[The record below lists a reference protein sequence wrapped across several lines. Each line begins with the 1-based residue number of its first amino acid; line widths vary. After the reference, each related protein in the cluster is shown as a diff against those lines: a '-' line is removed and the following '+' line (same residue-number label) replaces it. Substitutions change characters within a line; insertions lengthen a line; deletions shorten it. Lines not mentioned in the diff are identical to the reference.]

1 MLGSRGTTPP
11 DVVAGLGVLAELL
24 KNIDLTLVGRLEEL
38 QAEERRISEQRA
50 ALQTAEAEN
59 QARVGQLE
67 QRKAEIAAAA
77 ADVAAAATAVADREA
92 ETARREA
99 SVVDQRRV
107 LQARDAALVERA
119 RQQDQAERDSADAC
133 QSARDKIV
141 AEHQA
146 VLEQIAKD
154 RQQAATAAQ
163 EDEATHV
170 AQIGRL
176 HEVAVAELDRQK
188 RELLQREAALAD
200 REKAIRDRAAQLRA
214 ALGE

>member
-24 KNIDLTLVGRLEEL
+24 KNMDLTLVGRLEEL

-67 QRKAEIAAAA
+67 QRKAEI
-77 ADVAAAATAVADREA
+77 AAAATAVADREA

-133 QSARDKIV
+133 QRERDKIV

>member
-24 KNIDLTLVGRLEEL
+24 RNIDPTLVGRLEEL
-38 QAEERRISEQRA
+38 QAEERRIGEQRA
-50 ALQTAEAEN
+50 ALKTAEAEN

-67 QRKAEIAAAA
+67 QRKAGI
-77 ADVAAAATAVADREA
+77 DAAATAVIDREA
-92 ETARREA
+92 ACATSAAATAR
-99 SVVDQRRV
+99 
-107 LQARDAALVERA
+107 LRA
-119 RQQDQAERDSADAC
+119 RLDEESRAIEARAAELIAERERQEQAKRDFATAC
-133 QSARDKIV
+133 ERERGKIA
-141 AEHQA
+141 AERQA
-146 VLEQIAKD
+146 AAEQIAKD

-188 RELLQREAALAD
+188 RELLQRQAALAD
-200 REKAIRDRAAQLRA
+200 RETAIRDRAAQLRA